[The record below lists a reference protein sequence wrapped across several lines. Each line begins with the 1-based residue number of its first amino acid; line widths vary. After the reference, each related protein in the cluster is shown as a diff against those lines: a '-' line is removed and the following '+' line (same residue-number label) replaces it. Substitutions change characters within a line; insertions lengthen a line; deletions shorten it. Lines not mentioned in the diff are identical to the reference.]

1 MKKHMIDLKKK
12 YKVQNLDV
20 TKPVLKF
27 YQNLIT
33 GKKKL
38 DSSFSILFKRNSLD
52 ISSILE
58 EIQ

>member
-1 MKKHMIDLKKK
+1 MIDLKKK